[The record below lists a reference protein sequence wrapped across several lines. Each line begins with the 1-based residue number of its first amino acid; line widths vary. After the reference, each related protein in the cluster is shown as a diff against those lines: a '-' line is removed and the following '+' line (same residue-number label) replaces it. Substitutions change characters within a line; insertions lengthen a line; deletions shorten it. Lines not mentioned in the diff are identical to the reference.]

1 MPPRADEWSHT
12 AVSDEVPTCDYPPL
26 TVSSGNHL
34 PGRKSRTR
42 PRLRFGTHGWFGVA
56 STVLTSAAILLAQ
69 ISSSLS
75 SSDSHRWLTSLLSLS
90 AAGTAAVTASSGIP
104 LVNQAPVCTVIARNV
119 VPPHRDAFRRT
130 ASSVYYLSAR
140 IVWNHLRWARWSK
153 YAGNADGISF
163 GMLDWAWGCAALLYA
178 IRYFLPRIQETEW
191 CNGNTYVFVVPM
203 AAGII
208 ADAVFQLPLVQCQM
222 MKADSDGI
230 ARNSCWNRNVVNETD
245 LLCVLL
251 SALFVAFMFTL
262 AFRGTLDIKR
272 CYWGS
277 AAVVHGICW
286 YLLFKALPF
295 VVTSLHDL
303 FY

>member
-1 MPPRADEWSHT
+1 MPPRVHEWSHT
-12 AVSDEVPTCDYPPL
+12 AVSDEVPTCKYPPL
-26 TVSSGNHL
+26 AVSSGSRH
-34 PGRKSRTR
+34 RHHRESRTR
-42 PRLRFGTHGWFGVA
+42 PRLRLGTHGWSGVA
-56 STVLTSAAILLAQ
+56 STVLTSAAILVARC
-69 ISSSLS
+69 SSSLLS
-75 SSDSHRWLTSLLSLS
+75 DDSHRWLSSLLSLS

-130 ASSVYYLSAR
+130 AKTVYYLSAR
-140 IVWNHLRWARWSK
+140 IVWNHMRWVRWSK
-153 YAGNADGISF
+153 YSGNADGVSF
-163 GMLDWAWGCAALLYA
+163 GVLDWAWGCAALLYA
-178 IRYFLPRIQETEW
+178 IKHFLPRIQETEW
-191 CNGNTYVFVVPM
+191 RNGNTYVFVVPM
-203 AAGII
+203 ASGII

-230 ARNSCWNRNVVNETD
+230 ARNSCWNRNAVNETD

-286 YLLFKALPF
+286 YLFIKALPF
-295 VVTSLHDL
+295 VVTSLHSL
-303 FY
+303 F